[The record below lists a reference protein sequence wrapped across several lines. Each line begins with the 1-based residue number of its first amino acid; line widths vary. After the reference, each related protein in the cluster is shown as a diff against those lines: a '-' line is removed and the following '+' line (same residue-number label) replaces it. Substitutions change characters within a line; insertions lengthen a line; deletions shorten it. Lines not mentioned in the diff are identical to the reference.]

1 MLEKLKIIMLIKPK
15 PKLKPR
21 RGKLESKLKLR
32 LGELKAKLKPRW
44 GQPHRVIESIQD
56 IAKKEAFFIKSGKE
70 IIEISKNREERSV
83 GPDLKKYNAFELKH
97 KGKHIIRIHTHGPGI
112 RHMPSPADIAVFFMD
127 FYNNHLI
134 EKRKTIYDS
143 VNKEDLRNA
152 KSEVVSI
159 IDEKGK
165 ETGRIHVHLSLE
177 AVNQLKEYFLMMNV
191 ATKEQIENKIGWD
204 IQQLTRKSILE
215 KHKRNILLTED
226 QKYRLHLQAT
236 RYYYEK
242 VLKMNM
248 HFKGM
253 PGYKYNERLCEFEK
267 I

>member
-1 MLEKLKIIMLIKPK
+1 MLIKPK
-15 PKLKPR
+15 R
-21 RGKLESKLKLR
+21 
-32 LGELKAKLKPRW
+32 RW
-44 GQPHRVIESIQD
+44 GKPNKIIEFISD
-56 IAKKEAFFIKSGKE
+56 ITTKEAFFIKSGKE
-70 IIEISKNREERSV
+70 IKEISKNRGERSV
-83 GPDLKKYNAFELKH
+83 GPDIKKYKEFELKY

-134 EKRKTIYDS
+134 EKRKTIYDP
-143 VNKEDLRNA
+143 VTKEDIKTA

-165 ETGRIHVHLSLE
+165 EIGRIHVHLSVD
-177 AVNQLKEYFLMMNV
+177 AVNQLKEYYLMMSA
-191 ATKEQIENKIGWD
+191 ATKKQIENKIIWD
-204 IQQLTRKSILE
+204 IQQLTRNQIL
-215 KHKRNILLTED
+215 KKGKKGIKLTDD
-226 QKYRLHLQAT
+226 QKYRIHLLAT

-242 VLKMNM
+242 VLKLNV

-253 PGYKYNERLCEFEK
+253 PGYKYNEKLCEFEK